1 MMRRGLLKEYAGTI
15 SLIARVI
22 DMLAIFVS
30 GLLSY
35 YYKFNTFVLV
45 EHFQVAILVGVLL
58 VPVVFPIF
66 NVYRSWRGASQ
77 FQHIKLI
84 TLSWAMIVFLLIVI
98 ATFLKVTQMFSRE
111 WIIAWAVIGW
121 LSLIL
126 FRLLLNFVLK
136 SLRSS
141 GWNMRKV
148 LVAGANPVSQRLIE
162 RVTHASWAGLDIF
175 GYVDDIRAVG
185 EQIDG
190 VNVIGRLSDVH
201 EIVNLQK
208 VDEVWVVLPITRKYN
223 VMEILEELQYSTADV
238 RYFLD
243 MEDFRLMNHSIT
255 EIMGMPVVN
264 LTETPMEGFNRFVK
278 ALEDRLLAL
287 FIMVLVSPLLLII
300 SIAIKATS
308 PGPVLFKQMRN
319 GWDGRKIKVYK
330 FRSMY
335 IHQDKGG
342 EVTQASRED
351 SRVTSIGRFL
361 RRTSLD
367 ELPQFFN
374 VLQGRMSIVGPRPH
388 AIEHNELYKDQIY
401 AYMLRHKV
409 KPGITGWAQINGWR
423 GETDTLEKMK
433 KRVEFDIY
441 YIENWSLWFDL
452 KIMFMTLFRGFINK
466 NAY

>member
-1 MMRRGLLKEYAGTI
+1 MIKRGLLKEYAATI
-15 SLIARVI
+15 SLIARAI
-22 DMLAIFVS
+22 DMLAVFVS
-30 GLLSY
+30 ALLSY

-45 EHFQVAILVGVLL
+45 EHFQVAVLLGVLL
-58 VPVVFPIF
+58 VPIIFPIF

-84 TLSWAMIVFLLIVI
+84 TLSWATIVFLLIVI
-98 ATFLKVTQMFSRE
+98 ATFLKATTMFSRE
-111 WIIAWAVIGW
+111 WIIAWAVSGW
-121 LSLIL
+121 LSLII
-126 FRLLLNFVLK
+126 FRLVLNLVLK

-141 GWNMRKV
+141 GWNSRKV
-148 LVAGANPVSQRLIE
+148 LVAGANPVSKVLIE
-162 RVTHASWAGLDIF
+162 RVQQASWSGLDIF
-175 GYVDDIRAVG
+175 GYVDDIKAVG
-185 EQIDG
+185 ENIDG

-201 EIVNLQK
+201 EIANSQK
-208 VDEVWVVLPITRKYN
+208 VDEVWVVLPITRKDS
-223 VMEILEELQYSTADV
+223 VMEILEELQFSTADV

-243 MEDFRLMNHSIT
+243 MEDFRLMNHSIS

-287 FIMVLVSPLLLII
+287 LIIILVSPLAVII
-300 SIAIKATS
+300 SIAIKVTS
-308 PGPVLFKQMRN
+308 PGPVLFKQMRH

-330 FRSMY
+330 FRTMY
-335 IHQDKGG
+335 VHKEKSGG
-342 EVTQASRED
+342 VTQASRED
-351 SRVTSIGRFL
+351 NRITPIGRFL

-367 ELPQFFN
+367 EIPQFFN

-388 AIEHNELYKDQIY
+388 AIEHNELYKDQIH

-452 KIMFMTLFRGFINK
+452 KIMSMTLIKGFVNK